1 MRLKSYRLLL
11 ISSIAALTGSSSALA
26 ETACPPTTVAADQGL
41 TGAYPYQFDRT
52 EYEAAGNCTLTFTQN
67 PLFDAAVADGT
78 LPAVAERI
86 PADALVLQ
94 PYAEIGTYG
103 GTMFGAA
110 LQPESGT
117 SEILSWHHV
126 NLVRFSDDQ
135 KTITPYL
142 AKSYEMAP
150 DFKSVT
156 FHLRAGLK
164 WSDGVPFT
172 ADDIVFWYNDLQ
184 LNTDLN
190 PSPKSEWM
198 FGGEPMKVEQLD
210 DLTVKFSFAAPAPN
224 FLSFVASTY
233 IEFYRPKH
241 FLEQFH
247 IAYNPK
253 ANDEAKARGFD
264 SWVQL
269 LNYYYPSNDW
279 NDVPQAALLVGDNKI
294 APTMESHM
302 RAVETPNYRE
312 WQANPYF
319 FAVDTAGH
327 QLPYVDTIREDFL
340 EAQIHTLR
348 ITQGEITL
356 KAASFDDVTVYRENE
371 TKGDYKTLLPK
382 DEATGGLVTYGLNPL
397 VPDAELARLIADVRF
412 PEALSLAINR
422 EEINQLVYF
431 GQGTP
436 EQFVPVDHLA
446 VDFVTPEMLNYFAA
460 YDVDK
465 ANGLLDEM
473 GLTKRNAD
481 GYRLRPDGQP
491 IVLRL
496 SYSDQGGARAI
507 HELVRDYWRAIGI
520 QLELNELGSDEL
532 GSLLERNEHAIGSWS
547 ADGTGPLNL
556 TNSARFAPPFNP
568 RDIGVATKWR
578 QFYDTKG
585 AEGVEP
591 PADVK
596 RLYDIQGELGG
607 VAVGSDEFKALVL
620 EAIKIH
626 EDHLF
631 LIGLVGDLPKP
642 IIVSNKLGNF
652 PSDKVTFY
660 GPYWHMQP
668 YRPAQFFIRQN

>member
-1 MRLKSYRLLL
+1 MK
-11 ISSIAALTGSSSALA
+11 
-26 ETACPPTTVAADQGL
+26 
-41 TGAYPYQFDRT
+41 GAYPYQFDRS
-52 EYEAAGNCTLTFTQN
+52 EYEAAGNCTLQFSQN
-67 PLFDAAVADGT
+67 PLFDADAASGALPPVA
-78 LPAVAERI
+78 ARI
-86 PADALVLQ
+86 PADALVMQ

-135 KTITPYL
+135 QTVVPYL
-142 AKSYEMAP
+142 AKSYEVAP

-156 FHLRAGLK
+156 FHLRDGVK
-164 WSDGVPFT
+164 WSDGAPFT

-184 LNTDLN
+184 LNTDIN
-190 PSPKSEWM
+190 PSPKSEWL
-198 FGGEPMKVEQLD
+198 FGGEPMQVEKLD
-210 DLTVKFSFAAPAPN
+210 ELTVKFSFAAPAPN
-224 FLSFVASTY
+224 FLAFLATTY

-253 ANDEAKARGFD
+253 ANELAKERGFE
-264 SWVQL
+264 SWTQL
-269 LNYYYPSNDW
+269 LAYYYPSNDW
-279 NDVPQAALLVGDNKI
+279 NDVPQAALLAGDSNI
-294 APTMESHM
+294 APTLESHM
-302 RAVETPNYRE
+302 RVAETPNYRE
-312 WQANPYF
+312 WRANPYF
-319 FAVDTAGH
+319 FAVDTAGN
-327 QLPYVDTIREDFL
+327 QLPYIDTIREDFL

-356 KAASFDDVTVYRENE
+356 KAASFDDVSVYRENE
-371 TKGDYKTLLPK
+371 QKGGYKTLLPK

-397 VPDAELARLIADVRF
+397 TPDAELAALIADVRF
-412 PEALSLAINR
+412 AQALSLAINR
-422 EEINQLVYF
+422 AEVNELVYF
-431 GQGTP
+431 GQGVP
-436 EQFVPVDHLA
+436 QQFVPVDHLA
-446 VDFVTPEMLNYFAA
+446 VDFVTTDMLSYFTA

-465 ANGLLDEM
+465 ANALLDEM
-473 GLTKRNAD
+473 GLTARNAD

-491 IVLRL
+491 VVLRL
-496 SYSDQGGARAI
+496 SYSDQGGARAT

-547 ADGTGPLNL
+547 ADGTGPLGL
-556 TNSARFAPPFNP
+556 ANSARFAPPFNA
-568 RDIGVATKWR
+568 RDIGVGTKWR
-578 QFYDTKG
+578 QYFDSKG

-591 PADVK
+591 PADVQ
-596 RLYDIQGELGG
+596 RLFEIQVELGS
-607 VAVGSDEFKALVL
+607 VAVGSDAFKALLL

-626 EDHLF
+626 QDHLF

-642 IIVSNKLGNF
+642 IIVNDKLGNF
-652 PSDKVTFY
+652 PSDRISFY

-668 YRPAQFFIRQN
+668 YRPAQFFLRQN